1 MCSMH
6 SLQVGSE
13 DCKGATPRNW
23 GLQGSVPLP
32 EMLCQCCLMKVL
44 WTPFL
49 QSKKNRCHPKLR
61 RHGFVWF
68 AVLLVWR
75 KSKKEHVLRV
85 RLNNIE
91 HDVFAHQ
98 TLALRTKESV
108 LDRHW
113 KEMFDRMGDSA
124 PKPALYGNDYKKVTL
139 QMMLDHNINEFTQ
152 DFEELSTA
160 AAKQHGLKK
169 AMGNMKVGHGF
180 ADKLGRIWAYLG
192 MFVPKQQDDW
202 YQSVPFILHMHIH
215 IPLTSLESL
224 ISRLQSD
231 CGTWSLIGSTDA
243 VMQVDWEPLEFLTAE
258 RNGVPLLRGIDE
270 IQTVL
275 DDHISKTQ
283 AIRSSCSL
291 RLQFSLA
298 NLPMLV

>member
-1 MCSMH
+1 MLGIHAYLLSLRETTHFRLVYKMIKDFDNDNMRPRSYVALCSYTAIQSYAPLSHRMPT
-6 SLQVGSE
+6 SLFSDVFHAFPSGQL
-13 DCKGATPRNW
+13 RR
-23 GLQGSVPLP
+23 LQRSYAKELRSSRVCSPSWNALP
-32 EMLCQCCLMKVL
+32 MLLDEGIVNL

-68 AVLLVWR
+68 AVLLIWR

-202 YQSVPFILHMHIH
+202 YQSVPFILHIH
-215 IPLTSLESL
+215 AYTLDIPWFLRVSSLEFNQ
-224 ISRLQSD
+224 I
-231 CGTWSLIGSTDA
+231 
-243 VMQVDWEPLEFLTAE
+243 AE
-258 RNGVPLLRGIDE
+258 LGV
-270 IQTVL
+270 
-275 DDHISKTQ
+275 S
-283 AIRSSCSL
+283 
-291 RLQFSLA
+291 
-298 NLPMLV
+298 

>member
-1 MCSMH
+1 M
-6 SLQVGSE
+6 
-13 DCKGATPRNW
+13 
-23 GLQGSVPLP
+23 
-32 EMLCQCCLMKVL
+32 
-44 WTPFL
+44 
-49 QSKKNRCHPKLR
+49 
-61 RHGFVWF
+61 
-68 AVLLVWR
+68 
-75 KSKKEHVLRV
+75 LRV

-202 YQSVPFILHMHIH
+202 YQSVPFILHIH
-215 IPLTSLESL
+215 AYTVYPSLTSL
-224 ISRLQSD
+224 D
-231 CGTWSLIGSTDA
+231 
-243 VMQVDWEPLEFLTAE
+243 P
-258 RNGVPLLRGIDE
+258 
-270 IQTVL
+270 
-275 DDHISKTQ
+275 
-283 AIRSSCSL
+283 
-291 RLQFSLA
+291 
-298 NLPMLV
+298 